1 MKYLS
6 LSEDLGAVAVALGVP
21 SYKIKDTI
29 FDVFQSMEIKYS
41 NFSDWYDKIFVE
53 VLMDNMRRDI
63 VLAVDGT
70 TIAGIMILK
79 DMDGEK
85 KVCNIVVLPAYRKQ
99 GIANEF
105 FEIAFEYLGTR
116 KPMLSMSQD
125 LVPSFSGIIRK
136 FKFKLTNIDQAY
148 NTDKAEFYYN

>member
-6 LSEDLGAVAVALGVP
+6 LSKDIGAVAVALGIP

-41 NFSDWYDKIFVE
+41 NFSDWYDKVFVE
-53 VLMDNMRRDI
+53 VLMDNVRRDI

-70 TIAGIMILK
+70 TIAGILILK

-99 GIANEF
+99 GIANEL

-148 NTDKAEFYYN
+148 NKDKPEFYYN

>member
-6 LSEDLGAVAVALGVP
+6 LTSDIGAVSDALGIQ
-21 SYKIKDTI
+21 SYKIKDAI
-29 FDVFQSMEIKYS
+29 FDVFQAMEIKYS
-41 NFSDWYDKIFVE
+41 NFADWYDKVFVE
-53 VLMDNMRRDI
+53 VFMDNVRRDI
-63 VLAVDGT
+63 VLAVDGK
-70 TIAGIMILK
+70 TIAGILILK

-85 KVCNIVVLPAYRKQ
+85 KVCTIVVVPAYRKQ
-99 GIANEF
+99 GIANEL

-136 FKFKLTNIDQAY
+136 FEFKLTNIDQAY
-148 NTDKAEFYYN
+148 NTKKAEFYYN

>member
-6 LSEDLGAVAVALGVP
+6 LTSDIGAVSDALGIQ
-21 SYKIKDTI
+21 SYKIKDAI
-29 FDVFQSMEIKYS
+29 FDVFQAMEIKYS
-41 NFSDWYDKIFVE
+41 NFADWYDKVFVE
-53 VLMDNMRRDI
+53 VFMDNVRRDI
-63 VLAVDGT
+63 VLAVDGK
-70 TIAGIMILK
+70 TIVGILILK

-85 KVCNIVVLPAYRKQ
+85 KVCTIVVVPAYRKQ
-99 GIANEF
+99 GIANEL

-148 NTDKAEFYYN
+148 NTKKAEFYYN

>member
-6 LSEDLGAVAVALGVP
+6 LTSDIGAVSDALGIQ
-21 SYKIKDTI
+21 SYKIKDAI
-29 FDVFQSMEIKYS
+29 FDVFQAMEIKYS
-41 NFSDWYDKIFVE
+41 NFSDWYDKVFVE
-53 VLMDNMRRDI
+53 VFMDNVRRDI
-63 VLAVDGT
+63 VLAVDGK
-70 TIAGIMILK
+70 TIAGILILK

-85 KVCNIVVLPAYRKQ
+85 KVCTIVVVPAYRKQ
-99 GIANEF
+99 GIANEL

-148 NTDKAEFYYN
+148 NTNKAEFYYN

>member
-6 LSEDLGAVAVALGVP
+6 LTSDIGAVSDALGIQ
-21 SYKIKDTI
+21 SYKIKDAI
-29 FDVFQSMEIKYS
+29 FDVFQAMEIKYS
-41 NFSDWYDKIFVE
+41 NFSDWYDKVFVE
-53 VLMDNMRRDI
+53 VFMDNVRRDI
-63 VLAVDGT
+63 VLAVDGK
-70 TIAGIMILK
+70 TIAGILILK

-85 KVCNIVVLPAYRKQ
+85 KVCTIVVVPAYRKQ
-99 GIANEF
+99 GIANEL
-105 FEIAFEYLGTR
+105 FEIAFKYLGTR

-148 NTDKAEFYYN
+148 NTNKAEFYYN